1 MQSPCA
7 TRPCRQVQ
15 CLVAGVITTPQGTE
29 YSPTVSVGS
38 ATLMGA
44 LGESHAVV
52 SRGLFDLADQALYE
66 AKETGRDRV
75 VAQQFTI
82 GGALQQESRTGE

>member
-1 MQSPCA
+1 
-7 TRPCRQVQ
+7 
-15 CLVAGVITTPQGTE
+15 
-29 YSPTVSVGS
+29 
-38 ATLMGA
+38 MGA